1 MVWFGRALRW
11 AGLVSV
17 VLLCA
22 FSMLKLLHPAAGD
35 NVALAQLALS
45 TPESGECA
53 AWDNVAIVAEH
64 MNRREL
70 RDLQRKV
77 CPDLPLSDPE
87 SDGN

>member
-1 MVWFGRALRW
+1 MAWLGRALRW
-11 AGLVSV
+11 AGLVVV

-22 FSMLKLLHPAAGD
+22 FSMLKLLHPPASND
-35 NVALAQLALS
+35 VALARLALA

-53 AWDNVAIVAEH
+53 AWDNVAIKAEH
-64 MNRREL
+64 MSRSEL
-70 RDLQRKV
+70 RKV